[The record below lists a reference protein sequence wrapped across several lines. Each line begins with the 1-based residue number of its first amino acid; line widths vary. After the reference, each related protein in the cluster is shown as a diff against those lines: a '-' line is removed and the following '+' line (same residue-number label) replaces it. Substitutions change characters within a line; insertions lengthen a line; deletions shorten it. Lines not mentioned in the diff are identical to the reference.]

1 MILLSTFTLKNGI
14 KVATYRLPQ
23 VKSVHVHT
31 EVKAGSILESAS
43 NNGVAHFMEHMLV
56 QGIPSLPNV
65 ERFSSF
71 IEGLA
76 GTYGAT
82 TDPLT
87 VDFHINLPFNK
98 LETGIQIAS
107 EVIFEPLFVPE
118 ALERERVAVI
128 NELLQRMDS
137 HFYKISRFFKEVR
150 YPKDHPLFRDTGG
163 ELEIV
168 KKVTIDDLK
177 KYWKENFLTNNTYLL
192 VTGNFEEEELKKL
205 LEKHFEKHFGSK
217 RAVKYPEISKQRSS
231 FDNFLLSLSNKD
243 FTSRRVALRNDSNL
257 KTTYIDF
264 SFPGFATLEPDK
276 YSKELLGQSLLTII
290 LGRLRNSRLFKL
302 LRYQKGLVY
311 GVSAGVGGI
320 PGIASVNI
328 SSETGIENLEE
339 VVRLITAE
347 LIGFVDKGLTEKELE
362 FAKYFLEN
370 QWLMSFDH
378 PSSIASWIGYE
389 LLWKEKIHLPEE
401 SIKELEGIDNKFL
414 LKLMKDHWDFSKL
427 NLVIQGPVSESDQ
440 DKYDKMVEK
449 LV

>member
-1 MILLSTFTLKNGI
+1 MLNTFTLKNGI

-23 VKSVHVHT
+23 VKSVHINA
-31 EVKAGSILESAS
+31 EVKAGSILESDK

-65 ERFSSF
+65 EKFSSF

-87 VDFHINLPFNK
+87 VNFHINLPFNK
-98 LETGIQIAS
+98 LETGIKIAS

-118 ALERERVAVI
+118 ALEKERVAVI

-150 YPKDHPLFRDTGG
+150 YPKSHPLYRDTGG
-163 ELEIV
+163 DLEIV
-168 KKVTIDDLK
+168 KKVTIEDLK
-177 KYWKENFLTNNTYLL
+177 EYWKEYFLTNNTYLL
-192 VTGNFEEEELKKL
+192 VTGNFEEQELKNL
-205 LEKHFEKHFGSK
+205 LNKCFEKTKAASRK
-217 RAVKYPEISKQRSS
+217 VKYPGI
-231 FDNFLLSLSNKD
+231 SNKD
-243 FTSRRVALRNDSNL
+243 FTKRTVALRNDTNL

-276 YSKELLGQSLLTII
+276 YSKQQLGQSLLTIV

-311 GVSAGVGGI
+311 GVSVGVAGI

-328 SSETGIENLEE
+328 SSETGAENLEE
-339 VVRLITAE
+339 VIRLITAE
-347 LIGFVDKGLTEKELE
+347 LIAFVDKGLTESELE
-362 FAKYFLEN
+362 FAKYFMEN

-378 PSSIASWIGYE
+378 PSSIASWIGHE
-389 LLWKEKIHLPEE
+389 LLWKQKVSLPED
-401 SIKELEGIDNKFL
+401 SIEELKSIDNKFL
-414 LKLMKDHWDFSKL
+414 LELMKKHWDFSKL
-427 NLVIQGPVSESDQ
+427 NLVIQGPVNEQ
-440 DKYDKMVEK
+440 DREKYEKMIEK
-449 LV
+449 LR

>member
-1 MILLSTFTLKNGI
+1 MLNTFTLKNGI

-23 VKSVHVHT
+23 VKSVHINA
-31 EVKAGSILESAS
+31 EVKAGAVLESDE

-65 ERFSSF
+65 EKFSSF

-98 LETGIQIAS
+98 LETGIKIAS

-137 HFYKISRFFKEVR
+137 HFYRIGKFYKGIR
-150 YPKDHPLFRDTGG
+150 YPKGHVLYRDTGG

-168 KKVTIDDLK
+168 KKVTIEDLQA
-177 KYWKENFLTNNTYLL
+177 YWQQYFLTNNTYLL

-205 LEKHFEKHFGSK
+205 LEEYFAKFPRS
-217 RAVKYPEISKQRSS
+217 VKTVTYPKV
-231 FDNFLLSLSNKD
+231 SNKD
-243 FTSRRVALRNDSNL
+243 YTDRTVALRTDNAL
-257 KTTYIDF
+257 KTCYIDF
-264 SFPGFATLEPDK
+264 SFPGFATTEPDK
-276 YSKELLGQSLLTII
+276 YSKEQLGQSLLTII

-311 GVSAGVGGI
+311 GVSAGTSGI
-320 PGIASVNI
+320 PGITSIAI
-328 SSETGIENLEE
+328 SSETNPENLEE

-362 FAKYFLEN
+362 FAKYFMEN

-378 PSSIASWIGYE
+378 PSSIASWIGHE
-389 LLWKEKIHLPEE
+389 LLWKEKIQLPED
-401 SIKELEGIDNKFL
+401 SVKELEGIDNKFL
-414 LKLMKDHWDFSKL
+414 LDLMKKHWDFSKL
-427 NLVIQGPVSESDQ
+427 NLVIQGPVDEG
-440 DKYDKMVEK
+440 DKEKYEKMIEK